1 MAKGKGNKPAA
12 ATAATGAGH
21 KTINRKKRNAL
32 ERKCL
37 PQSFKNLFRGE
48 SRESFRSLLKAWQD
62 GRKKTSEKAE

>member
-12 ATAATGAGH
+12 TAAATSAGH
-21 KTINRKKRNAL
+21 KVINRKRRNSL

-37 PQSFKNLFRGE
+37 PKSFKNLFRGE

-62 GRKKTSEKAE
+62 SRKKVSEKAE